1 MRVEAIDSDFD
12 NLNCFLTN
20 AGSSLKKF
28 RYFSTR
34 DVEVIRNHIY
44 TILLTN
50 DNSEPVAY
58 GHLDPEDNKVW
69 LGICVSEK
77 FINQGLGSRIM
88 ASLTEKADS
97 IFINELYLQVDID
110 NVSAVNLYKKFNF
123 EIIENKHEKYFVMKR
138 INENG

>member
-1 MRVEAIDSDFD
+1 MRVEVIDKEFE
-12 NLNCFLTN
+12 NLNCFLAN
-20 AGSSLKKF
+20 AGSSLITF

-34 DVEVIRNHIY
+34 DVGVIRNHIY
-44 TILLTN
+44 TILLIN

-77 FINQGLGSRIM
+77 FINQGLGSIIM

-97 IFINELYLQVDID
+97 VFINELYLQVDID

-123 EIIENKHEKYFVMKR
+123 EIIENKYEKYFVMKR